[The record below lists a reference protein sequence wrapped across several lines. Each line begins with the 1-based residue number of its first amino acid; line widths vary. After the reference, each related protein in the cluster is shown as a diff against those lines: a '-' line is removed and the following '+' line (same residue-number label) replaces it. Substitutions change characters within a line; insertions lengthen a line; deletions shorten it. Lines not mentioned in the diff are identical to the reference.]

1 MLLLPAVGWGSVA
14 AVMEPLRSENRVVAT
29 AAPKQDRQPVQ
40 LTCAVAVPC
49 SLCWRAGELAQLP
62 TESTAVASEPT
73 VLLQL
78 QGTVVHAVVLVAPEF
93 DYGLLWWRYDVAA
106 ETAMN
111 QLLNQGE
118 LWGLPSR
125 SGSSPIAMC

>member
-1 MLLLPAVGWGSVA
+1 M
-14 AVMEPLRSENRVVAT
+14 
-29 AAPKQDRQPVQ
+29 
-40 LTCAVAVPC
+40 
-49 SLCWRAGELAQLP
+49 
-62 TESTAVASEPT
+62 
-73 VLLQL
+73 LLQL